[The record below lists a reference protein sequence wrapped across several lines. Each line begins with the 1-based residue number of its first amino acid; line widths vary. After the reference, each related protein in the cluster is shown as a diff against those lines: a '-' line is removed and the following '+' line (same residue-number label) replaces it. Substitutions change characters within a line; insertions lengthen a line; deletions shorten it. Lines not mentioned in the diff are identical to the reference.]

1 MSFPGKRLKS
11 LKTNHI
17 LFLKG
22 CKRTKEY
29 IYKKKNIKKREYALE
44 NNKVIA
50 IQHRPPKKNK
60 TKGKVEKNS
69 NKLSDLRRKKK
80 ETFYWDV

>member
-1 MSFPGKRLKS
+1 
-11 LKTNHI
+11 
-17 LFLKG
+17 
-22 CKRTKEY
+22 
-29 IYKKKNIKKREYALE
+29 LE

>member
-1 MSFPGKRLKS
+1 
-11 LKTNHI
+11 
-17 LFLKG
+17 
-22 CKRTKEY
+22 
-29 IYKKKNIKKREYALE
+29 LE

-50 IQHRPPKKNK
+50 IQHRPPKNNK